1 MLFKRMLKLKSLNNL
16 TSDTIYVG
24 QKLKINNII
33 NYTVKKGDSLWK
45 IAKSYKT
52 TINDIVNLNN
62 LKSTTIIIG
71 QVLLIPF
78 NN

>member
-1 MLFKRMLKLKSLNNL
+1 M

-62 LKSTTIIIG
+62 LKSTTIKIG